1 MNTRRAEVLDRPCA
15 PGDAVDKAPGDTRLE
30 LELVAAISA
39 VSPMGCLHDACAGG
53 AQHMIDG
60 DYATLLHAV
69 DAEPRL
75 RIWTNSRC
83 IVASRGQYVSSR
95 FDVARRLS
103 EAAGWPVAVRRS
115 GGSAIAHRSGVL
127 NVSVIRLLED
137 GSRNWMTA
145 GYESLLDILV
155 RALRRMFVSCDH
167 GAVAGAHC
175 DGRFSLRSGGRK
187 LAGTAAYAGRVGSRR
202 YGVFH
207 AAVAVFGSLEEDL
220 AAIGRFERAL
230 GLAGSYDPS
239 AHVSLS
245 ELVAAGVAADARR
258 NQSIRHQ

>member
-1 MNTRRAEVLDRPCA
+1 
-15 PGDAVDKAPGDTRLE
+15 VDNGPGDTRLE
-30 LELVAAISA
+30 LELAAAISA
-39 VSPMGCLHDACAGG
+39 VSPMECLHDACAGG

-60 DYATLLHAV
+60 DYATLLRAV

-83 IVASRGQYVSSR
+83 IVASRGQSASSR

-103 EAAGWPVAVRRS
+103 VRRS

-127 NVSVIRLLED
+127 NVSVMRLLED